1 MKTEEPQIMSKEQL
15 IKLLIQ
21 HRPWESEPN
30 NVRFKALGYDCEI
43 KRHPELLHLCGYITI
58 PSDHPLFE
66 VEEGEMD
73 HFIGMHGGVTYDKKR
88 RSTRTLGF
96 DCAHAED
103 FSPGTFMALAYI
115 RMRDGGE
122 MAEVTDRLFHLN
134 PPENYKTVKWVA
146 DQLTSVAMTLKTHEI
161 RYEATS
167 EKEANKC

>member
-1 MKTEEPQIMSKEQL
+1 
-15 IKLLIQ
+15 
-21 HRPWESEPN
+21 
-30 NVRFKALGYDCEI
+30 
-43 KRHPELLHLCGYITI
+43 
-58 PSDHPLFE
+58 
-66 VEEGEMD
+66 MD

-115 RMRDGGE
+115 RMRDGE
-122 MAEVTDRLFHLN
+122 RVRDAMDELCFLN

-167 EKEANKC
+167 EKEANNVREAREV

>member
-1 MKTEEPQIMSKEQL
+1 MKTEEPQMMSKEQL

-58 PSDHPLFE
+58 PSGHPLFE

-88 RSTRTLGF
+88 KSTRTLGF

-103 FSPGTFMALAYI
+103 FSPGTFMAVAYI
-115 RMRDGGE
+115 RTRDGGE
-122 MAEVTDRLFHLN
+122 VGEVTDRLFHLN
-134 PPENYKTVKWVA
+134 PPQNYKTVKWVA

-161 RYEATS
+161 KYDAP
-167 EKEANKC
+167 KKG

>member
-1 MKTEEPQIMSKEQL
+1 M
-15 IKLLIQ
+15 LIQ

-58 PSDHPLFE
+58 PSDHPLFV

-103 FSPGTFMALAYI
+103 FSPGTFMAVVYI
-115 RMRDGGE
+115 RTRDGGK
-122 MAEVTDRLFHLN
+122 VGDVIDKLFHFN
-134 PPENYKTVKWVA
+134 PPQNYKTVKWVA
-146 DQLTSVAMTLKTHEI
+146 DELTSVAMTLKTHEI
-161 RYEATS
+161 EYDAERLTNVRTTREV
-167 EKEANKC
+167 